1 MSAVMAPRTQDEI
14 LCGIFSGLLPQ
25 GWAWPAPDGSN
36 LGALFAAFS
45 GVVWE
50 CEQFVAQLGLEIS
63 PAQSTLLLSD
73 YEAVLGSDPCGTD
86 PATMALAAR
95 QAWDNGRW
103 IGSAGVSYAFFERL
117 AASYG
122 VTIGIDELEPAVCG
136 EAVCGAD
143 VCSQLTDR
151 FVWVVTL
158 PNATTGLE
166 CPIRRN
172 NPPDLTVV
180 FQYADA
186 A

>member
-1 MSAVMAPRTQDEI
+1 MSLVLAPRTQDEI
-14 LCGIFSGLLPQ
+14 LRGIFSGLLPQ

-36 LGALFAAFS
+36 LGALFSAFS

-73 YEAVLGSDPCGTD
+73 YEAVLGPDPCGTD
-86 PATMALAAR
+86 PASMVPSAR

-103 IGSAGVSYAFFERL
+103 VGSAGVSYAFFERL

-122 VTIGIDELEPAVCG
+122 VTIDIDEPEPAVCG
-136 EAVCGAD
+136 AAVCGVD
-143 VCSQLTDR
+143 VCSRLSDR
-151 FVWVVTL
+151 FIWVVTL
-158 PNATTGLE
+158 PNAATGLE
-166 CPIRRN
+166 CPIRSN

-180 FQYADA
+180 FKYADA